1 MKTNFFSRVE
11 ALQLSGDI
19 LLTLKKNGDGQWVV
33 SIRLH
38 NSECGDT
45 SQNLIPPLVF
55 KNTTKELDAG
65 FFQTIA
71 RPLQETSDLSIQM
84 ESYLRQ
90 RQKAKEA
97 SEMAKDKERK
107 FKQAMEKVDAL
118 EKEKK
123 FKEAYCKV
131 PTVSDFPEQATEIR
145 NRKRKLSEKFAPD
158 LFESP
163 ESTGQENKNDKP
175 KNKKSC

>member
-11 ALQLSGDI
+11 ALQLSGDMV
-19 LLTLKKNGDGQWVV
+19 LTLKKNGDGQWVV

-38 NSECGDT
+38 NRECGD
-45 SQNLIPPLVF
+45 SAQNLIPPLVL
-55 KNTTKELDAG
+55 KNTAKELDAG

-71 RPLQETSDLSIQM
+71 QPLQQTSDLSVQM

-90 RQKAKEA
+90 QQKAKEA

-123 FKEAYCKV
+123 FREAYCKM
-131 PTVSDFPEQATEIR
+131 PAVSDFPDFENDIR

-163 ESTGQENKNDKP
+163 ETTGQDNKNDKP
-175 KNKKSC
+175 KNSK

>member
-33 SIRLH
+33 AVRLH
-38 NSECGDT
+38 NNECGDT
-45 SQNLIPPLVF
+45 AQNLIPPLVF
-55 KNTTKELDAG
+55 KNTAKELDAG
-65 FFQTIA
+65 FFGTIA
-71 RPLQETSDLSIQM
+71 RPLQETSDLSVQM
-84 ESYLRQ
+84 ESFLRQ

-97 SEMAKDKERK
+97 SEMAAAETLK
-107 FKQAMEKVDAL
+107 FQQAMEKVDAL

-123 FKEAYCKV
+123 YKEAYCKV
-131 PTVSDFPEQATEIR
+131 PNVSDFPEQEAEIR
-145 NRKRKLSEKFAPD
+145 KRKRKLSEKFAPD

-163 ESTGQENKNDKP
+163 ETTGQEDQNDRP
-175 KNKKSC
+175 KNKK